1 VLMVVVSILVLV
13 RLFVYGIYEV
23 DSRSMAPTLRSSSGE
38 GESVL
43 VRYGRGTLE
52 RFDLVVLRLPGV
64 KEPRVKRIVGLPGES
79 VQVVL
84 GDLLIDGER
93 LPLSAPRPPL
103 VEIFSEERDE
113 VSEWFTMGGT
123 EVNPW
128 VKTEEGWHLAA
139 EEVPSGAAAGSMF
152 FAKRLTARHIS
163 GDPEAETGG
172 ASAADAVVG
181 CEVRPGD
188 PPAELH
194 FELSE
199 QGDTFRAEMDPGV
212 GGEWAGRLLQTWR
225 GGEELLLAEGTLS
238 LEPGGWNSVRFG
250 NVDDALFFEVTP
262 QGGSTKRLT
271 ADSTENH
278 FHPEDRLSQ
287 GKTFGHRVS
296 FGGAAGQADFQNIRV
311 WRDFHYTDRGIHSIG
326 EPVRLGPNELF
337 VLGDNSPDS
346 RDGRDWGPISTA
358 DILGRP
364 VWVVWP
370 MSAARALGEGLRP
383 LICSDN
389 P

>member
-1 VLMVVVSILVLV
+1 MVAVSVLALL
-13 RLFVYGIYEV
+13 RLFVFGIYEV
-23 DSRSMAPTLRSSSGE
+23 DSRSMAPTLRAASGA

-43 VRYGRGTLE
+43 VRYGRGDPE
-52 RFDLVVLRLPGV
+52 RFDLVVLRRPGF
-64 KEPRVKRIVGLPGES
+64 KEPRVKRVVGLPGES

-103 VEIFSEERDE
+103 VEVFHDERDE
-113 VSEWFTMGGT
+113 LAEWFTMGGT
-123 EVNPW
+123 ELNPW
-128 VKTEEGWHLAA
+128 VQTEEGWHLAA
-139 EEVPSGAAAGSMF
+139 EEVPSGAAAGTMF
-152 FAKRLTARHIS
+152 FAKRLTAKHIS
-163 GDPEAETGG
+163 GDPEAGAGG
-172 ASAADAVVG
+172 VSAADAVVG
-181 CEVRPGD
+181 CELRLGD

-199 QGDTFRAEMDPGV
+199 QGDTFRAELDPGV

-238 LEPGGWNSVRFG
+238 LGLDDWNSVRFG
-250 NVDDALFFEVTP
+250 NVDDAVFLEVTP
-262 QGGSTKRLT
+262 EGGSTSRLI

-278 FHPEDRLSQ
+278 FHPEDRLLQ
-287 GKTFGHRVS
+287 GKTFGYRVS
-296 FGGAAGQADFQNIRV
+296 LGGAAGEAHFRSVRV
-311 WRDFHYTDRGIHSIG
+311 WRDLHYTDRGSHAIG

-346 RDGRDWGPISTA
+346 RDGRDWGPVSTT
-358 DILGRP
+358 DVLGRP

-370 MSAARALGEGLRP
+370 ISAARGLGGDSKP
-383 LICSDN
+383 LIPSET